1 MSADNAILVISFN
14 DKEWLAKH
22 VQAIDN
28 LYWQWNSPKNTSTGI
43 VYQRLYEMMKDAKKF
58 ESRFEALEY
67 TDRLS
72 ENIRYLEY
80 GIINLPVRFGSWKDM
95 VDFSVK
101 EIQEEIRYMKEEYI
115 GNNKDIFIQ
124 GLEETMNIMN
134 QEIQERK

>member
-14 DKEWLAKH
+14 DKEWIVKH

-28 LYWQWNSPKNTSTGI
+28 LYWQWDSSKNASGEI
-43 VYQRLYEMMKDAKKF
+43 VYHRLYKMMKDAK
-58 ESRFEALEY
+58 RFNNRLDALEH
-67 TDRLS
+67 TDRLM
-72 ENIRYLEY
+72 ENIRHLEY
-80 GIINLPVRFGSWKDM
+80 GTINLPVRFGSWKDM
-95 VDFSVK
+95 VDFSAK

-115 GNNKDIFIQ
+115 GNNKEIFIQ